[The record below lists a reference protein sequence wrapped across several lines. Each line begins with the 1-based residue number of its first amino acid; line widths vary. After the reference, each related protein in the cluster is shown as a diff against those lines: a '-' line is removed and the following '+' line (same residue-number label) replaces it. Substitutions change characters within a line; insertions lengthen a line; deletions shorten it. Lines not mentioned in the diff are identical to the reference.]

1 MADEYSRYIIL
12 RTCLL
17 PEISW
22 TSFPRVF
29 IYLHWTV
36 MHTNMPK
43 NDTIFLW
50 NNPHQECQVMK
61 TLGARQPNA
70 LKLIATQSLKIPED
84 VVRRRYNAMANRKM
98 TTI

>member
-1 MADEYSRYIIL
+1 
-12 RTCLL
+12 
-17 PEISW
+17 
-22 TSFPRVF
+22 
-29 IYLHWTV
+29 
-36 MHTNMPK
+36 MHTNMQQ

-50 NNPHQECQVMK
+50 NNPHQECQIMK

-70 LKLIATQSLKIPED
+70 IKLIATQSLKIPEN

>member
-1 MADEYSRYIIL
+1 
-12 RTCLL
+12 
-17 PEISW
+17 
-22 TSFPRVF
+22 
-29 IYLHWTV
+29 

-43 NDTIFLW
+43 NDTIFLGK
-50 NNPHQECQVMK
+50 NLHQECQIMK

-70 LKLIATQSLKIPED
+70 IKLIATQSLKIPED